1 MSFSL
6 KLGKRIKNEIKLKI
20 ENDQQTEEENED
32 NNSILMLCDGGNE
45 QMRSVLISH
54 GFCVTTS
61 YHGLIHSSSCLLFF
75 TSLFN
80 FSFFTSFLFFIFSY
94 Y

>member
-1 MSFSL
+1 
-6 KLGKRIKNEIKLKI
+6 LKI
-20 ENDQQTEEENED
+20 ENDQQTEDEDD

-61 YHGLIHSSSCLLFF
+61 YHGFYHFSCPHF
-75 TSLFN
+75 
-80 FSFFTSFLFFIFSY
+80 FSFLTHTSDW
-94 Y
+94 